1 MAVLTVSQI
10 NRYMASKVQ
19 GDMKL
24 RHFLIKGE
32 ITNFTAHTSGHYYF
46 TLRDAQSSVRAVMFR
61 NMAGRLAF
69 LPENGMRVI
78 AAAGLTVYEAGGN
91 YQLQVTDLQPDGVG
105 AQAAAL
111 EQRKEKLRRAGL
123 FDAGAKRPLPALPRT
138 VGIVTSPTG
147 AALQDILQI
156 LQRRCPIVQVRV
168 FPVLVQGAQ
177 APASIARGLRFAD
190 TQGCDVLILGRGGGA
205 SEDLAA
211 FNTEEV
217 AYAVYDCRVPVIS
230 AVGHEVDVTIADAVA
245 DRRAPTPSAA
255 AELAVPDAAHMHEQI
270 SALERS
276 MQASLRAY
284 YGRRERE
291 LHTLSERLAR
301 CRPEYRIR
309 VQEESLRH
317 LTRRMQTAMQ
327 QHLRH
332 HTHALTAMQERLREL
347 DPLRILGRG
356 YAAAYRAD
364 GTLLTSVSGVQP
376 EEEIT
381 VRVAD
386 GTLRAKV
393 VAADEL

>member
-32 ITNFTAHTSGHYYF
+32 IANFTAHSSGHYYF
-46 TLRDAQSSVRAVMFR
+46 TLRDAQSGVKAVMFR
-61 NMAGRLAF
+61 NMASRLPF
-69 LPENGMRVI
+69 LPENGMHVI
-78 AAAGLTVYEAGGN
+78 AAAGLTVYEAGGV
-91 YQLQVTDLQPDGVG
+91 YQLNVTDLQPDGVG
-105 AQAAAL
+105 TQTLAL
-111 EQRKEKLRRAGL
+111 EQRREKLRREGL
-123 FDAGAKRPLPALPRT
+123 FDAAAKRPLPALPKT
-138 VGIVTSPTG
+138 IGVVTSGTG

-217 AYAVYDCRVPVIS
+217 AYAVYDCHVPVIS

-255 AELAVPDAAHMHEQI
+255 AELAVPDAVHLHEQI
-270 SALERS
+270 DIARRGLT
-276 MQASLRAY
+276 ASLRRCLGERAQALTALE
-284 YGRRERE
+284 GR
-291 LHTLSERLAR
+291 LVR

-309 VQEESLRH
+309 VQEEALHH
-317 LTRRMQTAMQ
+317 LTQRMQTAMQ
-327 QHLRH
+327 HGLGRRH
-332 HTHALTAMQERLREL
+332 QALCSMQERLQAL
-347 DPLRILGRG
+347 DPLRILERG
-356 YAAAYRAD
+356 YAAVYRQD
-364 GTLLTSVSGVQP
+364 GTLVSSVSRVQP
-376 EEEIT
+376 DEEIT
-381 VRVAD
+381 VSVAD
-386 GTLRAKV
+386 GTIRAKV
-393 VAADEL
+393 VATDAV